1 MAKKKPTATSAPSE
15 AEAKPINER
24 TYRFFKLE
32 EFDSPDAKGSGVN
45 MQHSTVQMLDEAR
58 ALAEIPFVINSG
70 FRTKSHNAAIGG
82 AENSAHLRGFA
93 VDIRCQSQTN
103 FERVALA
110 VIAVGFRRIG
120 AHHSFIHVDNDPSL
134 PTTTWQYNR
143 QNVEEQYRLDFVR
156 AAIKMADFL
165 AAIK

>member
-1 MAKKKPTATSAPSE
+1 MAKKKTTATSAPSE
-15 AEAKPINER
+15 AKPANER

-58 ALAEIPFVINSG
+58 ALAGIPFVVNSG
-70 FRTKSHNAAIGG
+70 FRTGSHNAAIGG
-82 AENSAHLRGFA
+82 SANSAHLRGFA

-120 AHHSFIHVDNDPSL
+120 LHHSFIHVDNDPSL
-134 PTTTWQYNR
+134 PTNTWQYNR

-165 AAIK
+165 AVIK

>member
-1 MAKKKPTATSAPSE
+1 MVTKKKTTATSAPSE
-15 AEAKPINER
+15 VKPTNER
-24 TYRFFKLE
+24 VYRFFKLT
-32 EFDSPDAKGSGVN
+32 EFDSPDAKGSGAN
-45 MQHSTVQMLDEAR
+45 MQHSTVQMLDHAR
-58 ALAEIPFVINSG
+58 ALAGIPFVINSG

-120 AHHSFIHVDNDPSL
+120 VHYNFIHVDNDPSL
-134 PTTTWQYNR
+134 PTNTWQYNR

-156 AAIKMADFL
+156 VAIKMADFL
-165 AAIK
+165 ATIK